1 MTACAGLKKDL
12 ERAAMLS
19 RKVHNIAKQGM
30 TGALQALGAAH
41 FPQVAP
47 NNWTTF
53 RTLNVSM
60 HANCKADSMR
70 SMTDYNGYGKSLS
83 SGCPTLKRGYWRAF
97 GSGAGIRRYSQL
109 SGAPTDLDRRGAS
122 RKLKRFQEYLNRSSD
137 DGVTQ
142 LLSHIDHEVAL
153 IEERLEALNDTMRRV
168 DFQSGRYL
176 CLIAKPV
183 VHDSMRTLLRAQR
196 QLNSARFVDDDGESQ
211 YKALQALVGLLK
223 DACERNRTQG
233 ARALLD
239 PRFRLEFA
247 VSVIERKP
255 GASLRLVPVH
265 KAVVVEKKKSSRLMY

>member
-83 SGCPTLKRGYWRAF
+83 SGCPTLKKEDT
-97 GSGAGIRRYSQL
+97 GAL
-109 SGAPTDLDRRGAS
+109 SEVGRELDDIPN
-122 RKLKRFQEYLNRSSD
+122 YL
-137 DGVTQ
+137 
-142 LLSHIDHEVAL
+142 A
-153 IEERLEALNDTMRRV
+153 RLQTLTEEALPENL
-168 DFQSGRYL
+168 S
-176 CLIAKPV
+176 
-183 VHDSMRTLLRAQR
+183 
-196 QLNSARFVDDDGESQ
+196 
-211 YKALQALVGLLK
+211 
-223 DACERNRTQG
+223 
-233 ARALLD
+233 
-239 PRFRLEFA
+239 
-247 VSVIERKP
+247 VSKNI
-255 GASLRLVPVH
+255 
-265 KAVVVEKKKSSRLMY
+265 